1 MTSSKLEAIKRL
13 FELFNRLPADPEL
26 RAESPEIHEMLDLF
40 DPEAEW
46 VPPPTAPGMTRSHG
60 REELRKF
67 WLDWLSDWQ
76 EHRFDADEITERD
89 DRVLA
94 LLRNRLRGRDGIE
107 FEASVG
113 VIFDF
118 RGEKI
123 LRGAVYLDEEGARE
137 EFEAGA

>member
-1 MTSSKLEAIKRL
+1 
-13 FELFNRLPADPEL
+13 
-26 RAESPEIHEMLDLF
+26 MLDLF
-40 DPEAEW
+40 DPEVEW
-46 VPPPTAPGMTRSHG
+46 VPPAIAPGMAPSYG
-60 REELRKF
+60 REELRAF

-76 EHRFDADEITERD
+76 VHRFEPEEITESG

-107 FEASVG
+107 FEAGVG
-113 VIFDF
+113 VIFTF

-123 LRGAVYLDEEGARE
+123 VRGAVYLDQDSARQ